1 MQVAFESWSQS
12 HKRTFLFQN
21 RLHMQNYNQGLKLI
35 TCGVNGQ
42 QILICSY
49 FCNGV
54 NACST
59 IDIWNKFEIVS
70 RFKKNYS

>member
-1 MQVAFESWSQS
+1 
-12 HKRTFLFQN
+12 
-21 RLHMQNYNQGLKLI
+21 MQNYNQGLKLI

-59 IDIWNKFEIVS
+59 IDIWNMFEIVTIFEVGPQQPEILQCCVPN
-70 RFKKNYS
+70 RYIRGP